1 MGTGYGKVLS
11 LTLPS
16 GNKVRVKRVSL
27 LTMVKLNQIPSEL
40 ISAVWAVFGREDP
53 AALPQDQTERVNTMV
68 ELMDQ
73 AVKSV
78 LVDIKIVTGDDLTE
92 TDEDKDGF
100 MIGTVNVRDIPDS
113 DKTMMFGFAQ
123 GVMNADAIQVE
134 AAKQLG
140 KFPDLATGEVAGSG
154 SEAVRT
160 ETEQHDQVVTQE
172 SAGARL

>member
-27 LTMVKLNQIPSEL
+27 LTMVKLNQIPPEL

-53 AALPQDQTERVNTMV
+53 AALPADQAERVNTMV

-78 LVDIKIVTGDDLTE
+78 LVDIKIVTGDEVTE
-92 TDEDKDGF
+92 TTEDAEGF

-123 GVMNADAIQVE
+123 GVMNADPLQVE
-134 AAKQLG
+134 AAKQLE
-140 KFPDLATGEVAGSG
+140 KFPDKSAGEAPGPSG
-154 SEAVRT
+154 EEVRAASIG
-160 ETEQHDQVVTQE
+160 HDQALTKEPVVT
-172 SAGARL
+172 RL